1 MNTKNEV
8 ILGSFEDY
16 IAQIPTAS
24 VDCVLTDP
32 PYLYLEHRLDKAFD
46 EALLWTEI
54 RRILK
59 PQGFI
64 CLFGRGSSFYRW
76 NSALADLGFKFKE
89 EIVWDKTQASNPLNA
104 LGRTHELCT
113 IHTHTNGVLNRCKV
127 DYFEQ
132 RGGDLKK
139 IGEDIKSLKSALN
152 GKDKFK
158 VMDYLESGL
167 KVYDVVPKEQ
177 HSITIKENSYKTQ
190 VEGIKQFQTITEGFQ
205 EKSIIKVNREHYDT
219 IHPTQKPVRL
229 LERILNLVTKKDD
242 LVMDFFVGSGSTRIA
257 CHNLQRNFK
266 GYEIDHDFYSLQN
279 ERYLGHIS
287 QTKLF

>member
-1 MNTKNEV
+1 MKNQV

-16 IAQIPTAS
+16 ITQIPTAS

-32 PYLYLEHRLDKAFD
+32 PYLYLEHRLDISFN
-46 EALLWTEI
+46 ETLLFNEI
-54 RRILK
+54 KRILK
-59 PQGFI
+59 PTGFI

-76 NSALADLGFKFKE
+76 NTQLADLGFKFKE
-89 EIVWDKTQASNPLNA
+89 EIVWDKTQSSNPLNA

-113 IHTHTNGVLNRCKV
+113 IHTHTNGILNRCKV

-132 RGGDLKK
+132 RGGDLRK
-139 IGEDIKSLKSALN
+139 IREDIKSLKSALN

-158 VMDYLESGL
+158 VMEYLESGL
-167 KVYDVVPKEQ
+167 KTFNVDNGKK
-177 HSITIKENSYKTQ
+177 HSITLDGKTQ
-190 VEGIKQFQTITEGFQ
+190 LSQVTVRAFQKITEGFT
-205 EKSIIKVNREHYDT
+205 EKSVIKISREHYDT

-257 CHNLQRNFK
+257 CHNLNRNFL
-266 GYEIDHDFYSLQN
+266 GYEIDVEFFNAQ
-279 ERYLGHIS
+279 ERRYLEHIN